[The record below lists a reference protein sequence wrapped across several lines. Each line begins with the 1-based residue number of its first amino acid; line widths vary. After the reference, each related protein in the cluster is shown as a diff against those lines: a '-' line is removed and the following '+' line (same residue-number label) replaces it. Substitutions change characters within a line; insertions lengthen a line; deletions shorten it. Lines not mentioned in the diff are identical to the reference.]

1 MSCGLAADEMEGL
14 EKVWKTT
21 ELKGKG
27 RKEGKE
33 TGKEGWQWFGKH
45 PPANTHPAFK
55 SHIRIHTPKHT
66 LKAEQLEKNETE
78 LQSKIVI
85 LSPFSPLLTFQYINY
100 SPVKG
105 NLKGYCGYGPCSRLS
120 HWSSAWYWRDG
131 ATAGKLL
138 VCVFVH
144 SVKRDLN
151 CCLLFFSKIDRLTEL
166 QAENVKAGQE
176 LEEQIAV
183 ADELLLH
190 LKTAINNI
198 AEKHLEPSHLL
209 EKNLINIQ
217 L

>member
-1 MSCGLAADEMEGL
+1 M
-14 EKVWKTT
+14 
-21 ELKGKG
+21 
-27 RKEGKE
+27 
-33 TGKEGWQWFGKH
+33 
-45 PPANTHPAFK
+45 
-55 SHIRIHTPKHT
+55 
-66 LKAEQLEKNETE
+66 
-78 LQSKIVI
+78 
-85 LSPFSPLLTFQYINY
+85 
-100 SPVKG
+100 
-105 NLKGYCGYGPCSRLS
+105 
-120 HWSSAWYWRDG
+120 
-131 ATAGKLL
+131 
-138 VCVFVH
+138 CVFVH